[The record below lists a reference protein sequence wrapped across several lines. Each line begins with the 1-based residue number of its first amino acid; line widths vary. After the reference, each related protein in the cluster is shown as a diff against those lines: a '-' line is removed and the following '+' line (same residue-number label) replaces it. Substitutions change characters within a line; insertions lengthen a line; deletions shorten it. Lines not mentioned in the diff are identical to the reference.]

1 VEKKVTSIDYFT
13 ISNWAMHGKDGSK
26 GGKRINNFQSGPCIF
41 WSNVKGFKKY
51 LRKIKRDE
59 EQNNVACDRIEM
71 EFMIFCIKRKFLEV
85 V

>member
-1 VEKKVTSIDYFT
+1 MEKMVLK
-13 ISNWAMHGKDGSK
+13 GKQ
-26 GGKRINNFQSGPCIF
+26 INNFKSGSRIF
-41 WSNVKGFKKY
+41 WENVKGFKKY

-71 EFMIFCIKRKFLEV
+71 EIMIFCIKGKFLEV